1 MWCRGDAKRSWMA
14 WRLWSASVRSG
25 RMVVLGCCF
34 SLLPST
40 VRYLVIIAARS
51 LSTYLAPSRW
61 YWAGSPGMPPSYAR
75 YRHMSV
81 WCANCPHA
89 HGSAFRGVQVCRTH
103 VCCVDMGWSL
113 VADVY
118 RVFASGLDVT
128 VRVHVDWANVCVV
141 PDCFDD
147 AVVKVARGHLPRS
160 LLCGV
165 G

>member
-1 MWCRGDAKRSWMA
+1 M
-14 WRLWSASVRSG
+14 
-25 RMVVLGCCF
+25 
-34 SLLPST
+34 
-40 VRYLVIIAARS
+40 
-51 LSTYLAPSRW
+51 
-61 YWAGSPGMPPSYAR
+61 
-75 YRHMSV
+75 
-81 WCANCPHA
+81 
-89 HGSAFRGVQVCRTH
+89 CRTH